1 VRSTEEPTLEAFD
14 TILQYVNIAAFVG
27 LALLTLRQWRR
38 RRDEGSRWALLT
50 FASLAIVAA
59 IGVVL
64 PDDAEGLIIEY
75 AEKLLIALLLLF
87 PYFLFRLAT
96 SFSETGSRIADRGA
110 AMLTA
115 VVVVWA
121 IVMPRFPDPGDPRT
135 TAFNAFIIAV
145 LAQWVLLSGFVAV
158 RFWRTGAGQPDV
170 ARKRMRMLSAA
181 ATAMS
186 LAIVISGTA
195 SDQDVTIDVVVQLI
209 ALAAVGA
216 FFIAFSP
223 PAWLVAV
230 WRRTTQAEAR
240 RATMSVLSSSSPAE
254 VVENVLPHAVATVGG
269 RSIAM
274 FDNEGNLLG
283 AAGFEEDELAELD
296 PSTQLDPHRY
306 VCLKYPFGSLVV
318 RTTPHMHFFG
328 EDDINLLGAIGT
340 VANLALQRL
349 DSIKTERKLA
359 EAKLRRRQALEIN
372 DNIVQRLVV
381 AHYAFELG
389 RTEEGKEATEAAL
402 KAAQRTVSDLV
413 GEISAEEP
421 FGRTPLTR
429 EQPAG

>member
-1 VRSTEEPTLEAFD
+1 LETID

-27 LALLTLRQWRR
+27 LGLLTLRQWRR
-38 RRDEGSRWALLT
+38 RRDEGSKWALLT
-50 FASLAIVAA
+50 FASLGIVAA
-59 IGVVL
+59 ISIFI
-64 PDDAEGLIIEY
+64 PEESDADAVEIIE
-75 AEKLLIALLLLF
+75 KIIIAVLLLF

-96 SFSETGSRIADRGA
+96 SFSERSSNIADRGA
-110 AMLTA
+110 AVLTA
-115 VVVVWA
+115 IVVVWA
-121 IVMPRFPDPGDPRT
+121 VLLPSFPDEGEPRSDSVT
-135 TAFNAFIIAV
+135 LFIFAI
-145 LAQWVLLSGFVAV
+145 LIQWVVLSGFVAV
-158 RFWRTGAGQPDV
+158 RFWRAGAGQPDV

-195 SDQDVTIDVVVQLI
+195 SDQRASIDVIVQLI

-230 WRRTTQAEAR
+230 WRRATQAEAR
-240 RATMSVLSSSSPAE
+240 RATLSVLSSTSRRE

-274 FDNEGNLLG
+274 FDTESKLLG
-283 AAGFEEDELAELD
+283 AYGFEGDEAERIDPNAELD
-296 PSTQLDPHRY
+296 PQRY
-306 VCLKYPFGSLVV
+306 VRLNYPFGSLIV
-318 RTTPHMHFFG
+318 RVTPHMHFFG

-340 VANLALQRL
+340 VANLALTRL
-349 DSIKTERKLA
+349 ESVETERKLA

-372 DNIVQRLVV
+372 DNIVQQLVV

-389 RTEEGKEATEAAL
+389 RTDEGIKASEAAL

-413 GEISAEEP
+413 GEISADEP
-421 FGRTPLTR
+421 GGTSLTR
-429 EQPAG
+429 ELPAAVEEGARK